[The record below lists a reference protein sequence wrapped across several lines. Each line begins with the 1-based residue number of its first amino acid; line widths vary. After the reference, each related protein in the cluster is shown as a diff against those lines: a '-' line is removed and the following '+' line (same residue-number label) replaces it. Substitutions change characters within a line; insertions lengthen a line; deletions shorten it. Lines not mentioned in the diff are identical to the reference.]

1 MARAA
6 YSFVLWLA
14 LPLVLAR
21 LAWRARRQPGYLAH
35 LGERFGAAPRPA
47 GKPVIWVHAVSVGE
61 TRAAAPL
68 VTLLRRE
75 YPGAA
80 VLLTHTT
87 PTGRATGRELFGDG
101 VTQSWLPWDHGAFV
115 RRFLDRARPDLGV
128 LLETE
133 IWPNLLA
140 ECRAGGVPVFL
151 VNARLSARSAAG
163 YARLPSLAREALGNL
178 AGVAAQTTEDASR
191 LEALGARDVAVTGNI
206 KFDLAVPGDTAQRGL
221 ALRALL
227 GSDRRV
233 WVVGSTRD
241 GEEALLVEAIEAA
254 RPPADVLVVIVPR
267 HPQRFEEVAQL
278 LAARGPFGRRSLG
291 QPVPAQARYA
301 LGDSMGEM
309 LDYYAAADVVFVG
322 GSLKPFGGQN
332 LIEPC
337 AVGRPVVFGPHTFN
351 FESAAEAALAAG
363 AGLRARDA
371 AHAVTLAMQL
381 LDDGARRA
389 QMGRRAEGFAKANR
403 GALDRLAAWL
413 AGRLPASLATARGS
427 PAPGRPP

>member
-1 MARAA
+1 M
-6 YSFVLWLA
+6 
-14 LPLVLAR
+14 
-21 LAWRARRQPGYLAH
+21 
-35 LGERFGAAPRPA
+35 
-47 GKPVIWVHAVSVGE
+47 
-61 TRAAAPL
+61 
-68 VTLLRRE
+68 
-75 YPGAA
+75 
-80 VLLTHTT
+80 T

-206 KFDLAVPGDTAQRGL
+206 KFDLAVPGDTA
-221 ALRALL
+221 RAARRFAPSSAAAAAS
-227 GSDRRV
+227 GSWAARA
-233 WVVGSTRD
+233 T

-254 RPPADVLVVIVPR
+254 RPPADVLVVDRAAPSAAVR
-267 HPQRFEEVAQL
+267 GSGA
-278 LAARGPFGRRSLG
+278 AARRARARSAAAAWAE
-291 QPVPAQARYA
+291 PVPAQARYA

-322 GSLKPFGGQN
+322 GSLKP
-332 LIEPC
+332 LRRAEPDR
-337 AVGRPVVFGPHTFN
+337 ALRRR
-351 FESAAEAALAAG
+351 AAR
-363 AGLRARDA
+363 GLRAAHLQLRERRRGGPRRGRGA
-371 AHAVTLAMQL
+371 ARARRGARGGPR
-381 LDDGARRA
+381 DGAARRRRTARGDGRGAPTRFA
-389 QMGRRAEGFAKANR
+389 QANR
-403 GALDRLAAWL
+403 GALDRLARL
-413 AGRLPASLATARGS
+413 ARAAPAR
-427 PAPGRPP
+427 